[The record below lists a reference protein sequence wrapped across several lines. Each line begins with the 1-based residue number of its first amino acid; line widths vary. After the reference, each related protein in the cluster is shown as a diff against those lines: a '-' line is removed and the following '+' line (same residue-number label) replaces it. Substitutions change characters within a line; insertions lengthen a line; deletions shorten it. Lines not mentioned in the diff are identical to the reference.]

1 MHGTNAAVRNE
12 HWKVEPASLELNE
25 KSTTSL
31 PVRCPGTTSVVTG
44 GVVSTVQVMGCACV
58 STLPAGSTAW
68 MSSERVPSASPV

>member
-12 HWKVEPASLELNE
+12 HWNVEPASLELNE
-25 KSTTSL
+25 NTTTSL

-44 GVVSTVQVMGCACV
+44 GVVSTVQLIGVASG

-68 MSSERVPSASPV
+68 MSRERVPSDSPV